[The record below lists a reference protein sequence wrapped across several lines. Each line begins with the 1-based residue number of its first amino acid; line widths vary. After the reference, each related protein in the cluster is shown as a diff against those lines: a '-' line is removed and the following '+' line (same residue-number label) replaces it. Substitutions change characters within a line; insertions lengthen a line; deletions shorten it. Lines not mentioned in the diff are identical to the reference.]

1 MKITYNISDQTTV
14 IGNKP
19 ETIEKGETIK
29 MNARRDILPIQEI
42 LENSAKDLTPEEIE
56 EKILGGKVYDSKPQR
71 ETVACN
77 PLPIRF
83 HRIMWTKTKGFKKVV
98 YLS

>member
-1 MKITYNISDQTTV
+1 MAKPVYRETLVKSDAEIREV
-14 IGNKP
+14 F
-19 ETIEKGETIK
+19 GETIK

-83 HRIMWTKTKGFKKVV
+83 HRIMWTKTKGFQKAV